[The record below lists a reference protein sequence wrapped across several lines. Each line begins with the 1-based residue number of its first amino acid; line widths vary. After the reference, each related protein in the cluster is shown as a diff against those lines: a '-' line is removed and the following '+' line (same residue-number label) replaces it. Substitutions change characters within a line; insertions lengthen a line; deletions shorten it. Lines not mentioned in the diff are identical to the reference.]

1 MTRGEF
7 DRLAIELAA
16 ALDRSRATS
25 THTKRGQPR
34 RRAAG
39 GGPRATLDLP
49 TRLLMT
55 LLWLRAHPTSE
66 VLGWLFGLEKPNAWE
81 IVQATLAVL
90 ESLAGFPFERPAADR
105 AKLGTKQA
113 VFDAFPEVEIIID
126 GEGQPFQ
133 RPRGRGERKPFHS
146 GKKERH
152 TVESRILRTP
162 EGRIGGVS
170 ETVPGSTPDL
180 TMMRGDGVLD
190 RLAEGEGAMADRA
203 YAGARGDRPGVPS
216 VVPTKATRG
225 RPPSGDQKAAN
236 REISGGGGVGRPAGR
251 GGALEGLGTD
261 LRRAGVGGQ
270 KRPIAYC
277 RTTLISILRFEPITC
292 LRGP

>member
-1 MTRGEF
+1 
-7 DRLAIELAA
+7 
-16 ALDRSRATS
+16 
-25 THTKRGQPR
+25 
-34 RRAAG
+34 
-39 GGPRATLDLP
+39 
-49 TRLLMT
+49 MT

-146 GKKERH
+146 GKEERH

-236 REISGGGGVGRPAGR
+236 REISGCRVVIEHGMARLNRFQASKQVFRSVFGRHTRVARAVAALVGRRVAAVPLK
-251 GGALEGLGTD
+251 ALGLT
-261 LRRAGVGGQ
+261 
-270 KRPIAYC
+270 
-277 RTTLISILRFEPITC
+277 
-292 LRGP
+292 